1 MLLWLVGGLN
11 VRIGYY
17 KVLCFKEFFRWF
29 KKRGDCCIKF
39 YVFLLVV
46 FFKIV
51 VNVFIMKWII
61 IIVVG
66 VFVERLKCLEVD
78 VMILVLVKFWY

>member
-1 MLLWLVGGLN
+1 MLELV
-11 VRIGYY
+11 I
-17 KVLCFKEFFRWF
+17 
-29 KKRGDCCIKF
+29 IKF
-39 YVFLLVV
+39 YVLGLLYKIYVFLLVV